1 VASQAYE
8 QLIEVN
14 VSVKNSRNLA
24 QVSASVETAGK
35 EASQLLSDHLH
46 ASMQKELNHTG
57 QVLNES
63 LTETADAVANVLAA
77 VSAEAILGRKFS
89 TLVSYVKVAHQNP
102 RVVYAV
108 YMRPEGNRS
117 FTRYVNRRNPLV
129 KELIANGE
137 GRTPLDKL
145 LSAAA
150 NDPHIQEITKPIEF
164 EGKLL
169 GSVRLG
175 VTLET
180 VNQRMSEMKS
190 RFNQLIGNSEQ
201 KVSGALNKVAESI
214 TRDLESNFTLVNE
227 QNRESTRQAEATI
240 SESASGLIW
249 TQVVTMSLIGLAI
262 LAALCLFFV
271 LRIIHP
277 INRLKATMQDI
288 AAGEGDLTQRLPEKG
303 KDEINQV
310 AAAFNLFVSK
320 IHDTLVQTSDATNR
334 LGSATGSLS
343 DLACQNDDNVNK
355 QRAETQQVAT
365 AITEMAATVKEIA
378 QSAEMAASAAREANS
393 EAEGGKEAMNET
405 VKAIDSMATEVTIA
419 TEAINKLEAESESIG
434 SVLNVIRGIADQ
446 TNLLALNAAI
456 EAARAGDQGRGFA
469 VVADE
474 VRALAQ
480 RTQESTSEIHDIIEN
495 LQSGTR
501 QAAQVMNNG
510 LAAAKQT
517 VSTADRTGESLNNI
531 VQSISTITDM
541 NTQIATASE
550 QHTTVIEEIDRNVVK
565 ISDISE
571 AAAEGSNKTAGKS
584 QELSQLGD
592 ELKAMVAQFKL

>member
-1 VASQAYE
+1 
-8 QLIEVN
+8 
-14 VSVKNSRNLA
+14 
-24 QVSASVETAGK
+24 
-35 EASQLLSDHLH
+35 
-46 ASMQKELNHTG
+46 
-57 QVLNES
+57 
-63 LTETADAVANVLAA
+63 
-77 VSAEAILGRKFS
+77 
-89 TLVSYVKVAHQNP
+89 
-102 RVVYAV
+102 
-108 YMRPEGNRS
+108 
-117 FTRYVNRRNPLV
+117 
-129 KELIANGE
+129 
-137 GRTPLDKL
+137 
-145 LSAAA
+145 
-150 NDPHIQEITKPIEF
+150 
-164 EGKLL
+164 
-169 GSVRLG
+169 
-175 VTLET
+175 
-180 VNQRMSEMKS
+180 
-190 RFNQLIGNSEQ
+190 
-201 KVSGALNKVAESI
+201 
-214 TRDLESNFTLVNE
+214 
-227 QNRESTRQAEATI
+227 
-240 SESASGLIW
+240 
-249 TQVVTMSLIGLAI
+249 
-262 LAALCLFFV
+262 
-271 LRIIHP
+271 
-277 INRLKATMQDI
+277 
-288 AAGEGDLTQRLPEKG
+288 
-303 KDEINQV
+303 
-310 AAAFNLFVSK
+310 
-320 IHDTLVQTSDATNR
+320 
-334 LGSATGSLS
+334 
-343 DLACQNDDNVNK
+343 
-355 QRAETQQVAT
+355 
-365 AITEMAATVKEIA
+365 
-378 QSAEMAASAAREANS
+378 
-393 EAEGGKEAMNET
+393 MNET

-584 QELSQLGD
+584 RELSQLGD